1 MIVYGSALTF
11 ICLIAAIFSSR
22 GWGKTSKVIF
32 LFVSFLI
39 LFGISGFR
47 AHNIGNDTNSYINFY
62 EIVGY
67 SSLDYLWD
75 FYYEK
80 GFVLLNKYLHIISDN
95 SQVLLITTSFI
106 IISSMMVF
114 IYKNSNIVWLS
125 VYLFIVMMFFYSS
138 MNIMRQYLAMS
149 LLVHSFNF
157 AHRKK
162 PVQFSAT
169 ILLATLFHKSSIIF
183 GLVYFLN
190 KIKFSY
196 KILCLF
202 SLVVILLFNWFYPF
216 IEYIMI
222 KTNQYGGY
230 TSYFDSNK
238 MGNIINAVVYGMIF
252 VFGLF
257 IKYYKES
264 EPEAVKRENAVRGKG
279 NLLTLIA
286 MITVG
291 IAILSIRMSILGR
304 MVEYFSIFLIIFLP
318 NIISVIKKKSIR
330 IVSIIL
336 TVVFFSFYNI
346 IIFVYRPEWYQATP
360 FYFFVN

>member
-1 MIVYGSALTF
+1 
-11 ICLIAAIFSSR
+11 
-22 GWGKTSKVIF
+22 
-32 LFVSFLI
+32 
-39 LFGISGFR
+39 
-47 AHNIGNDTNSYINFY
+47 
-62 EIVGY
+62 
-67 SSLDYLWD
+67 
-75 FYYEK
+75 
-80 GFVLLNKYLHIISDN
+80 
-95 SQVLLITTSFI
+95 
-106 IISSMMVF
+106 
-114 IYKNSNIVWLS
+114 
-125 VYLFIVMMFFYSS
+125 
-138 MNIMRQYLAMS
+138 
-149 LLVHSFNF
+149 
-157 AHRKK
+157 
-162 PVQFSAT
+162 
-169 ILLATLFHKSSIIF
+169 
-183 GLVYFLN
+183 
-190 KIKFSY
+190 
-196 KILCLF
+196 
-202 SLVVILLFNWFYPF
+202 
-216 IEYIMI
+216 MI